1 MFLEPIDFAKMY
13 TKHKQESVFK
23 GKKSEDWDKKSKE
36 MAPRMQKSHYVED
49 FISKMQIDK
58 DDVVLDVGCGP
69 GTLAIPLAKRVK
81 HVIAIDFSRKMLDE
95 LESFAKKEGVTN
107 ITTLHLGWDDDWSEI
122 GAVDI
127 VVASRS
133 IEVLDIKTA
142 LLKISNIASKACY
155 LTYKTGGSF
164 VDMDILDYIGKKIV
178 TKPDFWYLPIIL
190 YKEGYIPLVDYIPTE
205 SGSVKYT
212 DENEFVTSLIWSLG
226 SLDESQIQKAKEYYN
241 LYIQN
246 DINKPKTTLWAFI
259 SWSTIKEQ
267 LI

>member
-49 FISKMQIDK
+49 FISKMKLDK
-58 DDVVLDVGCGP
+58 GDVVLDVGCGP

-95 LESFAKKEGVTN
+95 LESFAASEDVTN
-107 ITTLHLGWDDDWSEI
+107 ITTYHIGWDDDWSEI
-122 GAVDI
+122 ADVDI

-133 IEVLDIKTA
+133 IEVMDIEAA
-142 LLKISNIASKACY
+142 LLKISNLARKACY
-155 LTYKTGGSF
+155 VTYMAGGSF
-164 VDMDILDYIGKKIV
+164 VDMKILDYIGKTIV

-190 YKEGYIPLVDYIPTE
+190 YKEGYLPKVDYIPTS
-205 SGSVKYT
+205 SGSVRYT
-212 DENEFVTSLIWSLG
+212 DIDEFVKSLIWSLG
-226 SLDESQIQKAKEYYN
+226 SLDEAQQQKAREYYE
-241 LYIQN
+241 LYIK
-246 DINKPKTTLWAFI
+246 DASESPKDSVWAFI
-259 SWSTIKEQ
+259 SWNCGTRRG
-267 LI
+267 